1 MKSYYRIKTGYG
13 KNEFISI
20 GEDELESAIYSFMSD
35 TKGVFSAGV
44 VRGKDIISITP
55 DYHKA
60 LGLVNTEWELDQDD
74 WAEVAKLGIKVSLTK
89 TYEQAT
95 SRVKYFIKTKQ
106 ENLIGTNVKIE
117 TKQIENNEDKVI
129 KDIKDEMLEN
139 TAL

>member
-60 LGLVNTEWELDQDD
+60 LGLSNTEWELDQDD
-74 WAEVAKLGIKVSLTK
+74 WAEVAKLGIKKNLIDIYNK
-89 TYEQAT
+89 AT
-95 SRVKYFIKTKQ
+95 FRVKYLIKTKQ
-106 ENLIGTNVKIE
+106 ENLIGTNTAIDIQ
-117 TKQIENNEDKVI
+117 QIENKSLG
-129 KDIKDEMLEN
+129 DIKEQMLKSVKI
-139 TAL
+139 